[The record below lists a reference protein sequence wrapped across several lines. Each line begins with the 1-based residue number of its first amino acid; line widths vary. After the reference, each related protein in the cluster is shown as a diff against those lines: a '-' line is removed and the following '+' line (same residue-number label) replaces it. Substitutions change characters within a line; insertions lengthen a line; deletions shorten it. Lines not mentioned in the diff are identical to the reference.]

1 MRYILEEYNVKVVVI
16 DGQGGGMG
24 RSLVE
29 KLKTE
34 IPGAKVIAV
43 GTNSLATSAMLKAG
57 ADAGATG
64 ENAVIFNC
72 SHADIITGPIGILL
86 ANGMLGEISPKMA
99 CAVSGSTAQK
109 VLIPVST
116 CRVHIAG
123 AEDKPMA
130 KYIEQAVETVKKLAS
145 Q

>member
-1 MRYILEEYNVKVVVI
+1 MRVVVI

-29 KLKTE
+29 KLKAE

-86 ANGMLGEISPKMA
+86 ANAMLGEISPKMA
-99 CAVSGSTAQK
+99 CAVSASMAQK
-109 VLIPVST
+109 VLVPVST

-123 AEDKPMA
+123 TEDRPMA
-130 KYIEQAVETVKKLAS
+130 KYIEQTVEMIKKLIS